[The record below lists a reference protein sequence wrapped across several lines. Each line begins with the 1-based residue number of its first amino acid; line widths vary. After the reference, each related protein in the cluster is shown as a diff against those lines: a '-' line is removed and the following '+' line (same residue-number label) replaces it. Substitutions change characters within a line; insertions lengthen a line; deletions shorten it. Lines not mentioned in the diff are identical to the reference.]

1 MIRFRPPVPTLP
13 PPVPSSSLP
22 NFLESPKSSI
32 LSEQSNSGNL
42 HGLSYPAYQ
51 TMSPWSP
58 SLRSPSSQGSPVK
71 LRQTSP
77 LLGFRERPTPG
88 CLWKTPATPPDEPAA
103 PPESDDS
110 ADGAEAPEE
119 EVEPRLPERAKVPQ
133 LPRPKQSG
141 RPARP
146 IEKSVQDETHPDDV
160 SDAEAPPEEEVS
172 KPILEAKK
180 SSEIEASP
188 SDPKKAPKKPL
199 TKKPS
204 KSLQNP
210 SFAAKVEKLQSEKDL
225 KPTPGALATRD
236 GAKGSVV
243 QCSPASFLSDSES
256 EVGGESN
263 GGLEADD

>member
-1 MIRFRPPVPTLP
+1 
-13 PPVPSSSLP
+13 
-22 NFLESPKSSI
+22 
-32 LSEQSNSGNL
+32 
-42 HGLSYPAYQ
+42 
-51 TMSPWSP
+51 
-58 SLRSPSSQGSPVK
+58 
-71 LRQTSP
+71 
-77 LLGFRERPTPG
+77 
-88 CLWKTPATPPDEPAA
+88 LWKTPATPPDEPAA

-119 EVEPRLPERAKVPQ
+119 EVKPRMPERAKVPQ

-141 RPARP
+141 RP
-146 IEKSVQDETHPDDV
+146 IETSVKDGTHPDDV

-180 SSEIEASP
+180 SSEVEASS
-188 SDPKKAPKKPL
+188 SDPKKASKKPL

-210 SFAAKVEKLQSEKDL
+210 SFAAKVEKLEKSEKDL
-225 KPTPGALATRD
+225 QPTPGALATRD

-256 EVGGESN
+256 E
-263 GGLEADD
+263 ADD